1 MSSAGQGSLEQPPS
15 TARRLRTR
23 ELPPDATKRYD
34 ARARRIERV
43 VLVGITGVPLLGAAA
58 GVALLVSGRI
68 ALSDHL
74 IFAVLYCLTG
84 FGITIGYH
92 RLLAHR
98 AFRTGTAL
106 RATFAI
112 AGAMAIQGP
121 AMRWVA
127 DHRRHHGFTD
137 RAGDPHSPWRSS
149 SSEALS
155 ARGLGY
161 AHLGWFFDADKTAV
175 RRFAPDLL
183 ADPTVTRIDR
193 LYPLWM
199 VLSLAIPSALGFV
212 VGGSQGALH
221 GLVWGGLTR
230 ICVVQHLTWSIN
242 SIAHAFGTRPFD
254 TPDQSRNN
262 RLLAWLALGEGL
274 HNNHHAFPRA
284 AIQSLHDGEVD
295 PSGLVLRG
303 LERLG
308 AVWDLHRATP
318 PNGTGRARS

>member
-1 MSSAGQGSLEQPPS
+1 MSLADPAALERAPETTP
-15 TARRLRTR
+15 RRRTHA
-23 ELPPDATKRYD
+23 LPPDAIKRYD
-34 ARARRIERV
+34 ARARRLERI
-43 VLVGITGVPLLGAAA
+43 VLLGITGIPLLGAAA
-58 GVALLVSGRI
+58 GVALLVTGRI
-68 ALSDHL
+68 ELADHVV
-74 IFAVLYCLTG
+74 FAVLYCSTG

-98 AFRTGTAL
+98 AFRTSAAL
-106 RATFAI
+106 RGALAI

-137 RAGDPHSPWRSS
+137 HAGDPHSPWLGTPSDGR
-149 SSEALS
+149 S
-155 ARGLGY
+155 ARALGY
-161 AHLGWFFDADKTAV
+161 AHLGWFFDQDKTSV
-175 RRFAPDLL
+175 RRFAPDLI
-183 ADPTVTRIDR
+183 ADPTVARVDR

-199 VLSLAIPSALGFV
+199 LLSLAIPSAIGCALG
-212 VGGSQGALH
+212 GARGAAH

-230 ICVVQHLTWSIN
+230 ICVVQHVTWSIN
-242 SIAHAFGTRPFD
+242 SIAHAFGTRRFD

-284 AIQSLHDGEVD
+284 AIQSLHEGEID
-295 PSGLVLRG
+295 PSGLVLRA

-308 AVWDLHRATP
+308 LVWDLHRPDALHRRTP
-318 PNGTGRARS
+318 